1 MKREHVVPLSRQAVA
16 ILRELHEV
24 TGKGAYVFP
33 GVRAGRPMSDNSITT
48 ALRTMGYSGDVQT
61 WHGFR
66 TIASTLLYE
75 MGYSSDLVEAQLAH
89 KQPDKVRAA
98 YDRAQRL
105 EDRRAM
111 MQAYADRLDELKTKV
126 TRPL

>member
-1 MKREHVVPLSRQAVA
+1 MSFRACA
-16 ILRELHEV
+16 
-24 TGKGAYVFP
+24 P
-33 GVRAGRPMSDNSITT
+33 GPISDNST

-75 MGYSSDLVEAQLAH
+75 MSYSSDLVEAQLAH

-111 MQAYADRLDELKTKV
+111 MQAYADRLDELKAKV
-126 TRPL
+126 TRPI